1 MSYCNVLFL
10 HLPQRAVSLC
20 DYATLLI
27 SLLTQIIL
35 PQVQRSL
42 GTSPDIL
49 YLSAVLG
56 RMKNQP
62 SDVIL
67 GTVLYLSLNLS

>member
-1 MSYCNVLFL
+1 M
-10 HLPQRAVSLC
+10 
-20 DYATLLI
+20 
-27 SLLTQIIL
+27 
-35 PQVQRSL
+35 QVQRSL

-67 GTVLYLSLNLS
+67 GSVLLTYYNINIHSQG